1 MSTPKTNKSKPGTYA
16 ANPRSTALKQN
27 SLSEAI
33 FQDIRGRLQ
42 AGEFGQDDR
51 LLDYEIAEEFGCTR
65 MPVRQAMLR
74 LVNDGY
80 LVGTTRGF
88 LIPRLTRQDLLEIFE
103 MRRLLEPRA
112 AASAIGAMTE
122 ERLGMLNRVCRQA
135 RRALEK
141 GDSRSLIEA
150 AFTFRQTWVEAV
162 SNSRLKATIEK
173 FVDHAQAVRRSTLID
188 PAVQEVAVTG
198 MQSLL
203 DAFTSAS
210 AARIEETMTEFL
222 IQAEYAL
229 ITHIPQDQDEADPAA
244 DGA

>member
-1 MSTPKTNKSKPGTYA
+1 MSTTKINKSKAGTYA
-16 ANPRSTALKQN
+16 PNPRSTALKQN
-27 SLSEAI
+27 SLSETI

-112 AASAIGAMTE
+112 AASAIGALTE
-122 ERLGMLNRVCRQA
+122 ERLGLLNRACRQA

-188 PAVQEVAVTG
+188 PAVQEVAVMG

-203 DAFTSAS
+203 DAFVAAS
-210 AARIEETMTEFL
+210 PARVEETMTEFL

-229 ITHIPQDQDEADPAA
+229 ITHIPGEEPEVASN
-244 DGA
+244 